1 MAAAP
6 TTDVGR
12 IARTAARAVAA
23 GDFAAARRLYT
34 DCLGDERAAALVRA
48 ELAAVCLALGDHPAA
63 LRHASGRVVADKRG
77 RAQIIRAKALR
88 ALKRMDASAAA
99 FEQAI
104 ATPQTSADLRH
115 AAALELAD
123 LHLNTFGDPA
133 GAAQR
138 LAGVKGAAS
147 AARASE
153 ARLLA
158 DLYLGARPPA
168 ELAAAFTRHARRYLR
183 PPGAPRRRRAAG
195 GARKRQP
202 PRPQIPRIGIISPSL
217 GASPV
222 GFLTLGAFRE
232 LARESR
238 LVYFDRGARKR
249 DWLAEALRATA
260 TEWIDVAGKTSAALL
275 EVLRDAGLDAL
286 IDCGGWTD
294 MDALAALAARPVR
307 RQFKWVGGQA
317 LTTGLDC
324 FDGFLTDRWQVPPR
338 CAELYTE
345 PVLRFAGPYATYTP
359 PPYFDLRAAAAAGDR
374 APAPGV
380 LALVSNPAKISART
394 LAFVRRQKPK
404 RLLLIDQRWRY
415 QRTRQTFMPK
425 LRNLCEHVEFVVPA
439 DHREYL
445 AVLRDTPATFVDT
458 RPYSMGLT
466 AIELLLLGKTIIGPT
481 HRAVELMS
489 ERHCLAHLHTARF
502 DDHAALAAQLLAW
515 VRG

>member
-1 MAAAP
+1 MAAVSS
-6 TTDVGR
+6 TEVGQV
-12 IARTAARAVAA
+12 ARAAARAVAA
-23 GDFAAARRLYT
+23 GDLAAARRLYT
-34 DCLGDERAAALVRA
+34 GCLGDEKAAAMVRA
-48 ELAAVCLALGDHPAA
+48 DLAAVCLALGDNTAA

-77 RAQIIRAKALR
+77 RAQVIRAKALR
-88 ALKRMDASAAA
+88 ALKRMDAAAAA

-104 ATPQTSADLRH
+104 ATPQITTELRH

-138 LAGVKGAAS
+138 LEAVKGAAS

-158 DLYLGARPPA
+158 DLYLGARSPA

-183 PPGAPRRRRAAG
+183 PPGATRRRAAG
-195 GARKRQP
+195 GARKRLP
-202 PRPQIPRIGIISPSL
+202 PMPRIPRIGIISPSL

-222 GFLTLGAFRE
+222 GFLTVGAFRE

-238 LVYFDRGARKR
+238 LVYLDRGARKR
-249 DWLAEALRATA
+249 DWLADALRATA
-260 TEWIDVAGKTSAALL
+260 TEWIDVAGKTPAALL
-275 EVLRDAGLDAL
+275 EVLQDAGLDAL

-338 CAELYTE
+338 CASLYTE
-345 PVLRFAGPYATYTP
+345 PVLRFRGPYVTYTP
-359 PPYFDLRAAAAAGDR
+359 PPYFDFGAAAAAARR
-374 APAPGV
+374 APERGL
-380 LALVSNPAKISART
+380 LALVSNPAKISERT
-394 LAFVRRQKPK
+394 LAFVRRRKPK

-425 LRNLCEHVEFVVPA
+425 LRDLCEHVEFVVPA

-466 AIELLLLGKTIIGPT
+466 AIELLLLGKTIIGPP

-489 ERHCLAHLHTARF
+489 ERHCLAHLNTGRF
-502 DDHAALAAQLLAW
+502 DDHGALAAQLLAW